1 MKQETLSKLKGLS
14 RNPDEAVRIDAKDW
28 ESLLLDNHQIHLHY
42 SNEPRYL
49 QGVKIG
55 DGVFAVKALPR
66 EWEKA
71 FGTIQMEPRTQWITS
86 GRGLVLNPP
95 NLFSLK

>member
-1 MKQETLSKLKGLS
+1 MKQETLAKLKGLS
-14 RNPDEAVRIDAKDW
+14 HNSDEAIRVNAKDW
-28 ESLLLDNHQIHLHY
+28 ESLLLDNHQIYLHY

-66 EWEKA
+66 EWDKE
-71 FGTIQMEPRTQWITS
+71 FGTIQIEPRTKWITS
-86 GRGLVLNPP
+86 GKGLILSPSNTI
-95 NLFSLK
+95 

>member
-1 MKQETLSKLKGLS
+1 MKQETIAKLTKLS
-14 RNPDEAVRIDAKDW
+14 RYPDEAVRISAKDW

-55 DGVFAVKALPR
+55 DGVFAVKVLPY
-66 EWEKA
+66 EWDKE
-71 FGTIQMEPRTQWITS
+71 FGTIQIEPRTEWIKS
-86 GRGLVLNPP
+86 GRGLVLNTHH
-95 NLFSLK
+95 LYFS